1 MSGHQCDEIVYFGI
15 CKQCWS
21 QATFDKGSN
30 PEESQFVGSDKV
42 MDMSDALG
50 SDVENTM
57 YEYFL

>member
-30 PEESQFVGSDKV
+30 AEESHFVRSDKV
-42 MDMSDALG
+42 MDMSDAF
-50 SDVENTM
+50 DPDIQNTA